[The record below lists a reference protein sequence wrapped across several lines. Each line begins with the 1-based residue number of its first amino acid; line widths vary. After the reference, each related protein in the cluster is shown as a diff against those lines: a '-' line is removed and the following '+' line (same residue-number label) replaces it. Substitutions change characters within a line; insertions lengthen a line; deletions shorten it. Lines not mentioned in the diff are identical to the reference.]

1 MMSRDDS
8 SAGGTDGSLDI
19 SRRQALSAV
28 GIAGFAGLSSVTSG
42 VVGGTTNHQAGI
54 SVIGNPAFVTDAR
67 GNQPP
72 FNYNTLVFDPG
83 PESIPL
89 DEAVAG
95 DDVFDN
101 DLFRGLNDSR
111 RLVTKPPEGYDPESG
126 YDDSWEPVIWG
137 EHSEVTGTVTL
148 GDGGR
153 EVGVTVENGHP
164 HGQYTIW
171 VVKFA
176 ELENPEE
183 FDQFVTPDGN
193 GLVGF
198 HNLGPKNGDRGTAG
212 NGLRL
217 DEVGDGELTVTQE
230 GGSLTG
236 IPGFREP
243 DYPFVGDPD
252 DYVQDITELGRISD
266 DLRDEDEIHFV
277 GAYHY
282 DDNTW
287 GVYPGP
293 YHVNHFD
300 ARFQF

>member
-1 MMSRDDS
+1 MSKDDIANEDS
-8 SAGGTDGSLDI
+8 GEALNI
-19 SRRQALSAV
+19 SRRHALSALGV
-28 GIAGFAGLSSVTSG
+28 AGFAGISSITTNVA
-42 VVGGTTNHQAGI
+42 GGTSNHEAEI
-54 SVIGNPAFVTDAR
+54 SVIANPNFVADAYGND
-67 GNQPP
+67 PP

-89 DEAVAG
+89 NEAIAG
-95 DDVFDN
+95 ADVFDN
-101 DLFRGLNDSR
+101 QLFRGLNDSR
-111 RLVTKPPEGYDPESG
+111 RLVTKPPEGYDPEAG
-126 YDDSWEPVIWG
+126 YDEEWEPVIWG

-148 GDGGR
+148 GENGR
-153 EVGVTVENGHP
+153 DVGVTVENGHP

-176 ELENPEE
+176 ALENPEE
-183 FDQFVTPDGN
+183 FDQFVTPAGN

-198 HNLGPKNGDRGTAG
+198 HNLGPKDGDRGTAE
-212 NGLRL
+212 NAFRL
-217 DEVGDGELTVTQE
+217 DEVGNGELEVTQE
-230 GGSLTG
+230 GGQLTG
-236 IPGFREP
+236 VPGFREP
-243 DYPFVGDPD
+243 DYPFVGEPD
-252 DYVQDITELGRISD
+252 DYEQSLNRLGRISD
-266 DLRDEDEIHFV
+266 NLRNEDEIHLV

>member
-1 MMSRDDS
+1 MSDDEINEVG
-8 SAGGTDGSLDI
+8 SATSLDI
-19 SRRQALSAV
+19 SRRRALGALGV
-28 GIAGFAGLSSVTSG
+28 AGFAGISSVTTN
-42 VVGGTTNHQAGI
+42 VVGSTSNHEAEI
-54 SVIGNPAFVTDAR
+54 SAIANPKFVTNAQ
-67 GNQPP
+67 GNGPP
-72 FNYNTLVFDPG
+72 FDYNTFVFDPG

-95 DDVFDN
+95 DDVFQN
-101 DLFRGLNDSR
+101 ELFKGLNDSR
-111 RLVTKPPEGYDPESG
+111 RLVTKPPEGYDPETG
-126 YDDSWEPVIWG
+126 YDAAWEPVIWG

-148 GDGGR
+148 GSDGQN
-153 EVGVTVENGHP
+153 VDVTVQNGHP
-164 HGQYTIW
+164 HGQYTVW

-176 ELENPEE
+176 ELENPDQ
-183 FDQFVTPDGN
+183 FDQFVTPAGN

-198 HNLGPKNGDRGTAG
+198 HNLGPKSDDRGTAE
-212 NGLRL
+212 NDLRL
-217 DEVGDGELTVTQE
+217 DEVGDGELSVVQE

-236 IPGFREP
+236 VPGFREP
-243 DYPFVGDPD
+243 DYPFVGSVD
-252 DYVQDITELGRISD
+252 DYNQDVTRLGRISD
-266 DLRDEDEIHFV
+266 DLREEDEIHFV